1 MSSPRP
7 FSLPLLAILPFSS
20 PLTRKSQPKN
30 KKTMRFARSA
40 IAALYENAAYRFEW
54 IDLMPVGP
62 GRKLSRT
69 GIAFF
74 MLGLRKNPEI
84 YGAAAH
90 KPKDSHRKGPHA
102 GQGRHDGHIHDR
114 ISGRRLKAPAAW
126 RPARP
131 IRPLP

>member
-84 YGAAAH
+84 YGA
-90 KPKDSHRKGPHA
+90 R
-102 GQGRHDGHIHDR
+102 R
-114 ISGRRLKAPAAW
+114 ISPRIPIGRGPMQAKDAMTATSTSVSPGAA
-126 RPARP
+126 
-131 IRPLP
+131 